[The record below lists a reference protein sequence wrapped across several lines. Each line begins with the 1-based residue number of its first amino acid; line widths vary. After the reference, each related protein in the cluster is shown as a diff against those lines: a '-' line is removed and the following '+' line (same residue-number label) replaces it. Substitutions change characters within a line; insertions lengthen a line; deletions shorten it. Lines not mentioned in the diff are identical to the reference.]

1 MYSLSEIRRQVDAL
15 RRRLAPELAVL
26 RLHKL
31 AKEFRF
37 QWDTAIANHQPAP
50 EPHPF
55 ILRIAGAG
63 FRLNTFMAL
72 QKYLDRCRDRNNHP
86 QPRDIVTNLLP
97 WATKGGYLAP
107 FQWDPPATTT

>member
-26 RLHKL
+26 RLRKL
-31 AKEFRF
+31 AEEFCC
-37 QWDTAIANHQPAP
+37 QWDTAIANHRQTP

-72 QKYLDRCRDRNNHP
+72 HKYLDRCREGNSHP
-86 QPRDIVTNLLP
+86 QPRDIVSNLLP
-97 WATKGGYLAP
+97 WAAKGGYLAA
-107 FQWDPPATTT
+107 FQWDAPAT